1 MAVLLRR
8 DACIE
13 KIVPVSSIYD
23 LCSPVPIWSARL
35 LGVKDYSF
43 DKVSWCHSGVI
54 LIFTVRPTSVAEQ
67 HSEFVEERTIS
78 SSKT

>member
-8 DACIE
+8 DACIA
-13 KIVPVSSIYD
+13 KIVLASPIYD

-43 DKVSWCHSGVI
+43 DKVSWCRAGLI
-54 LIFTVRPTSVAEQ
+54 LIFTVRPTSETEQ
-67 HSEFVEERTIS
+67 HSEFVKERTIS